1 MTTVDH
7 EIDILAV
14 LCHCLLGF
22 CDRWSRLECGAE
34 DHITSV
40 ADAAENA
47 AGMVRLLHDL
57 ISIHTEFIVI
67 FRSARFRRGKSVSDL
82 KTFDSTDREDRF
94 CEVGIQFFEY
104 RLTETDRKTGDH
116 TLDNSADRVAFCD
129 FLIQVA
135 FGFFCS
141 FSVRETEPVVLDF
154 RKIHA
159 LRGYLYRSDRFRIGS
174 HRDI

>member
-1 MTTVDH
+1 MVASK
-7 EIDILAV
+7 AV
-14 LCHCLLGF
+14 FVLRTHTI
-22 CDRWSRLECGAE
+22 RVQ
-34 DHITSV
+34 TSST
-40 ADAAENA
+40 AYN
-47 AGMVRLLHDL
+47 
-57 ISIHTEFIVI
+57 F
-67 FRSARFRRGKSVSDL
+67 KSVSDL

-141 FSVRETEPVVLDF
+141 FSSSTGSVHNSRNTVRE
-154 RKIHA
+154 
-159 LRGYLYRSDRFRIGS
+159 RGVSRSNFW
-174 HRDI
+174 RDTR

>member
-1 MTTVDH
+1 MFSKKKDKFMVQLEEMVFNLDRA
-7 EIDILAV
+7 AV
-14 LCHCLLGF
+14 
-22 CDRWSRLECGAE
+22 
-34 DHITSV
+34 
-40 ADAAENA
+40 
-47 AGMVRLLHDL
+47 
-57 ISIHTEFIVI
+57 EFGKMD
-67 FRSARFRRGKSVSDL
+67 FNTHLRSARFRRYKSVSDL

-104 RLTETDRKTGDH
+104 RLTETDRKTGNH

-159 LRGYLYRSDRFRIGS
+159 LRGYLYRSD
-174 HRDI
+174 